1 MFDRNVIKKYDPVK
15 MIAVMKYVKTLRSN
29 ILPKEKPMFSQMIS
43 SGSGAL

>member
-15 MIAVMKYVKTLRSN
+15 MIAVMKYVKTLLIN
-29 ILPKEKPMFSQMIS
+29 ILPKEKPMFSQIIS